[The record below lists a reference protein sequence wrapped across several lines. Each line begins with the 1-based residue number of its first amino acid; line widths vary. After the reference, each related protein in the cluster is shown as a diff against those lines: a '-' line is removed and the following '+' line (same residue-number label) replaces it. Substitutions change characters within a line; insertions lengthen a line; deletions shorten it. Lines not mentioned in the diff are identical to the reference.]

1 MKLIYKISKKQLRD
15 NILIDLPAS
24 KSLSNRA
31 LILKGLCESDNSN
44 EGDCE
49 LSHIS
54 DCDDTKVM
62 LAAHSKDMD
71 SYVFDGDYRI
81 VDIGAAG
88 TSMRFL
94 TAYFAAQEG
103 AKVIMTGSERMRQ
116 RPISVLVDALR
127 KLGADVEYVD
137 NEGFPPLRINGKKL
151 EGGKLEIDGSI
162 SSQYISALLMIAPTL
177 QQGLELHLLGNVT
190 SVPYIRMTLSM
201 MQEFGVSSAFDDCI
215 IKISPS
221 HYKNIPY
228 SVESDWSAA
237 SYWYEV
243 LATTPKLHSIRL
255 KGLRLDSTQGDMHV
269 ADYFRELGIDTEPC
283 AEGVLIKR
291 SNRPLPEQVEW
302 DMSSQPDLAQTM
314 ICTLCWLGVP
324 FDIKGLHTLRI
335 KETDRIAALENELAN
350 LGYIVEDSDN
360 DRMYWDG
367 YTAIDDEVAIQLA
380 ETQTFGPIATYKDHR
395 MAMAFAPLCNEACS
409 IKINEPEVVSK
420 SYPSFWNDMKAIGY
434 IINKVK

>member
-1 MKLIYKISKKQLRD
+1 MIYKISKKQLRD

-31 LILKGLCESDNSN
+31 LILKGLCESNNSN
-44 EGDCE
+44 ESGYE

-62 LAAHSKDMD
+62 LAAHSKDKD

-162 SSQYISALLMIAPTL
+162 SSQYISALLMVAPTL

-190 SVPYIRMTLSM
+190 SVPYIKMTLSM

-228 SVESDWSAA
+228 SVESAWSFF
-237 SYWYEV
+237 
-243 LATTPKLHSIRL
+243 LINSIFSVRKSL
-255 KGLRLDSTQGDMHV
+255 NQ
-269 ADYFRELGIDTEPC
+269 
-283 AEGVLIKR
+283 
-291 SNRPLPEQVEW
+291 
-302 DMSSQPDLAQTM
+302 
-314 ICTLCWLGVP
+314 
-324 FDIKGLHTLRI
+324 
-335 KETDRIAALENELAN
+335 
-350 LGYIVEDSDN
+350 
-360 DRMYWDG
+360 
-367 YTAIDDEVAIQLA
+367 
-380 ETQTFGPIATYKDHR
+380 
-395 MAMAFAPLCNEACS
+395 
-409 IKINEPEVVSK
+409 KIT
-420 SYPSFWNDMKAIGY
+420 
-434 IINKVK
+434 

>member
-1 MKLIYKISKKQLRD
+1 MIYKISKGHLHD
-15 NILIDLPAS
+15 NLLIDLPAS

-31 LILKGLCESDNSN
+31 LIMRGLCESD
-44 EGDCE
+44 CAIT
-49 LSHIS
+49 HIS

-62 LAAHSKDMD
+62 LAAHSKDE
-71 SYVFDGDYRI
+71 STYVYDGDYRI
-81 VDIGAAG
+81 IDIGAAG

-94 TAYFAAQEG
+94 TAFFASREN

-116 RPISVLVDALR
+116 RPIGILVEALR
-127 KLGADVEYVD
+127 KLGADIEYAD

-177 QQGLELHLLGNVT
+177 KQGLELHLIGNVT
-190 SVPYIRMTLSM
+190 SVPYIKMTLTM
-201 MQEFGVSSAFDDCI
+201 MEEFGVKSEW
-215 IKISPS
+215 KENVISVAPQK
-221 HYKNIPY
+221 YTATEY
-228 SVESDWSAA
+228 AVESDWSAA

-243 LATTPKLHSIRL
+243 LATSPKLHSVRL

-269 ADYFRELGIDTEPC
+269 ADYFHELGIDTEACP
-283 AEGVLIKR
+283 EGVVIKR
-291 SNRPLPEQVEW
+291 NNGQLPEQVEW
-302 DMSSQPDLAQTM
+302 DMSNQPDLAQTM

-350 LGYIVEDSDN
+350 LGYIIEDSDN

-434 IINKVK
+434 IINKAK